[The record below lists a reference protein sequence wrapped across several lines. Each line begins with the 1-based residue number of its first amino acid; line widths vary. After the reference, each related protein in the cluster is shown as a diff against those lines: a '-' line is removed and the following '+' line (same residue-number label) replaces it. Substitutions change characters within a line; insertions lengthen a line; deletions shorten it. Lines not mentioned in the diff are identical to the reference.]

1 MRHRI
6 LTCVAAAAVLSFAGC
21 GSDDDNTDSAAT
33 ATTPAGGQAT
43 TPATTEGP
51 ETTTEGP
58 ETTTAA
64 AGDQLSADGRAIFD
78 ASQDL
83 AADVTETAEQFA
95 DGRIDD
101 EEATARLELAR
112 ERAGELRKRAEQL
125 PEEDRARARLASL
138 NEEIGTTAAEV
149 SRLGSAGRHTGRK
162 EINKRIDD
170 LRSEARST
178 FDSVSKEL
186 DEPAQKRFREALERI
201 GVG

>member
-1 MRHRI
+1 MRQRI
-6 LTCVAAAAVLSFAGC
+6 LPCIGAVLLLSVAGC
-21 GSDDDNTDSAAT
+21 GSDDEADSAAT
-33 ATTPAGGQAT
+33 STTPAAGQAT
-43 TPATTEGP
+43 T
-51 ETTTEGP
+51 TTTTTTTVEGS

-64 AGDQLSADGRAIFD
+64 AGDQLSAEGRAIFD

-95 DGRIDD
+95 GGSIDG
-101 EEATARLELAR
+101 EEATARLDLAR

-125 PEEDRARARLASL
+125 PEEDRAGARLASL
-138 NEEIGTTAAEV
+138 NEEIRTTAAEV
-149 SRLGSAGRHTGRK
+149 SRLVSSGRDAGRG

-178 FDSVSKEL
+178 FDSVSEEL
-186 DEPAQKRFREALERI
+186 DEPAQRRFREALERI

>member
-1 MRHRI
+1 MRQRI
-6 LTCVAAAAVLSFAGC
+6 LPCIAAALLLSFAGC
-21 GSDDDNTDSAAT
+21 GSDDDDADSAAT
-33 ATTPAGGQAT
+33 ATTPAGGQV
-43 TPATTEGP
+43 P
-51 ETTTEGP
+51 TTTTTTTTTAGS

-64 AGDQLSADGRAIFD
+64 AGDQLSAEGRAIFD

-125 PEEDRARARLASL
+125 PEEDRAGARLASL
-138 NEEIGTTAAEV
+138 NEEIRTTAAEV
-149 SRLGSAGRHTGRK
+149 SRLVSSGRDAGRD
-162 EINKRIDD
+162 EINERIDD

-178 FDSVSKEL
+178 FDSVSEEL
-186 DEPAQKRFREALERI
+186 DEPAQRRFREALDRI

>member
-1 MRHRI
+1 MRQRI
-6 LTCVAAAAVLSFAGC
+6 LPCIVAVLLLSVAGC
-21 GSDDDNTDSAAT
+21 GSDDDADSAAT
-33 ATTPAGGQAT
+33 STTPAGGQT
-43 TPATTEGP
+43 TTTTTATEGS
-51 ETTTEGP
+51 

-64 AGDQLSADGRAIFD
+64 AGDQLSAEGRAIFD

-138 NEEIGTTAAEV
+138 NEAIGTTAAEV
-149 SRLGSAGRHTGRK
+149 SRLVSSGRDAGRD
-162 EINKRIDD
+162 EINKRIAD